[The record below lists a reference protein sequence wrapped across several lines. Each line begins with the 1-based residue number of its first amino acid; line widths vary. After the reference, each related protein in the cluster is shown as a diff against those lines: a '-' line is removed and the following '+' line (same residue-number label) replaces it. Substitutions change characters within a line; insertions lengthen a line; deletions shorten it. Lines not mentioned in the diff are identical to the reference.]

1 MDNTREEKWLDAIR
15 QSGYRLTKPI
25 EAIVETVVQHDRPLS
40 PAEVYDLARAQY
52 PHLGRMT
59 VYRTLEKMED
69 LGLIQRIHEGCHT
82 YVPAAAESGYLLI
95 CEQCGTTE
103 YAHDDDIARLVARI
117 AGQRGFQAHS
127 HLLQIFGLC
136 AACQTA

>member
-1 MDNTREEKWLDAIR
+1 MTNPREQKWLEAIR
-15 QSGYRLTKPI
+15 QSGYRLTKPM
-25 EAIVETVVQHDRPLS
+25 EAIIETVVQQERPLS

-82 YVPAAAESGYLLI
+82 FLPASSDNWYLLI
-95 CEQCGTTE
+95 CENCGITE
-103 YAHDDDIARLVARI
+103 YVQDDTITTLIERI
-117 AGQRGFQAHS
+117 AQVSNFRPRS
-127 HLLQIFGLC
+127 HLLQIFGEC
-136 AACQTA
+136 AACQSV